1 MKMQRYQAR
10 DMRQAMAQIR
20 AEQGPEAVILSTQRT
35 ADGVVVCAA
44 VDFDFTEPLAG
55 TPMQDAEPSF
65 EQALAHERST
75 NAPRP
80 EIRAA
85 SEGTTAPDRAAAA
98 SLAAAT
104 MLQQNVSDE
113 IRSLRMLLESQV
125 AALAWNDFTRRQPL
139 KARVLEELANIGL
152 ARDTALQ
159 VVGELPDGLD
169 AEQASRLPLA
179 QLSRRIQVARSEA
192 LERGGVLALVG
203 PNGAGKTT
211 TLAKFATRWVLERGA
226 RELGLVTMDRERFG
240 SQEQLL
246 ALGRVLGVPALVV
259 DGSDGVHQ
267 ALDRLRDRRLILIDT
282 PGFSARSDRLEAEL
296 GVLAKN
302 DSGIEVALVLPG
314 SLQAGSLEECVA
326 RFAALRPAHCVL
338 TKLDEATSLGG
349 AVSTLART
357 GLPVSWLCH
366 GACVPE
372 DIEQARAHQL
382 VARAVKLARKS
393 GANADED
400 MLARRFGGLAHAVA

>member
-1 MKMQRYQAR
+1 MKMQRYHAR

-35 ADGVVVCAA
+35 AEGVVVCAA
-44 VDFDFTEPLAG
+44 VDFDFTETLATAAG
-55 TPMQDAEPSF
+55 PEPAPSF
-65 EQALAHERST
+65 EQALAQER
-75 NAPRP
+75 NAGVART
-80 EIRAA
+80 EGRAA
-85 SEGTTAPDRAAAA
+85 SEGMPAPDRAAAA
-98 SLAAAT
+98 SLAAAAL
-104 MLQQNVSDE
+104 LQQNVSDE
-113 IRSLRMLLESQV
+113 IRSLRELLESQV

-139 KARVLEELANIGL
+139 KARVLEELTNIGL
-152 ARDTALQ
+152 ARDIALQ

-282 PGFSARSDRLEAEL
+282 PGISARSDRLEAEL
-296 GVLAKN
+296 GVLASN

-326 RFAALRPAHCVL
+326 RFATLRPGHCVL

-357 GLPVSWLCH
+357 ALPVSWFCD
-366 GACVPE
+366 GPCVPE

-393 GANADED
+393 GASADED